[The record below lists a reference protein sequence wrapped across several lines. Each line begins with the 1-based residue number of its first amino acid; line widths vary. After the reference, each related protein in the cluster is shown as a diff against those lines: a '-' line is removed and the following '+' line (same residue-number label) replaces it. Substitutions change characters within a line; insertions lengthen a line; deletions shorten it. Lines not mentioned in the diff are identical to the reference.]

1 MQLLSTILNTR
12 FWLMAMGAFLV
23 LFTGFALVSGQAAN
37 SASTFW
43 AGELTERELNIAV
56 VVEVVWFAHM
66 LGMGAILL
74 FLGLL
79 AANPARARIGAIAV
93 VGVMGTQFIAGG
105 MASTYGYN
113 GFSGF
118 NIFAALFMLIP
129 LITLIA
135 CLSKLNAK

>member
-66 LGMGAILL
+66 LGILL

-93 VGVMGTQFIAGG
+93 VAVMGTQFIAGG